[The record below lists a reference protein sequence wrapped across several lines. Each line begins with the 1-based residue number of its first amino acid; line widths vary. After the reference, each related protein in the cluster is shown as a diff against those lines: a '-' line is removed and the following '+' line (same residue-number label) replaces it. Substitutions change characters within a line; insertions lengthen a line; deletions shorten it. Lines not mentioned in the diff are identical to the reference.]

1 MDQFDP
7 IEQAYREYIST
18 TKDGYMVNFEDF
30 AARELDAETDTI
42 IAHACGNPNDEATW
56 EAARAEARQ
65 RRVDNDMLI
74 YQ

>member
-1 MDQFDP
+1 MNKIDP
-7 IEQAYREYIST
+7 IEQAYQEYIAT

-30 AARELDAETDTI
+30 AARELDVETDTI
-42 IAHACGNPNDEATW
+42 IAHACGVPSDEATW

-65 RRVDNDMLI
+65 RRIDNDMLI

>member
-1 MDQFDP
+1 
-7 IEQAYREYIST
+7 
-18 TKDGYMVNFEDF
+18 MVNFEDF

-42 IAHACGNPNDEATW
+42 IAHACGVPSDEATW

-65 RRVDNDMLI
+65 RRIDNDMLI